1 MRHTTDQSDFLD
13 VTRLQAGMVE
23 GLLAG
28 IDNVLDERVD
38 GGLEL
43 ETKEPEVDVVEESS
57 ILAFSVAP
65 RTRWTAISRSV
76 LGYANGTSHPK
87 SPQAL

>member
-1 MRHTTDQSDFLD
+1 MKIASDDASPPVTRHTADQGDFLD
-13 VTRLQAGMVE
+13 IAQLQAGMVE

-28 IDNVLDERVD
+28 INNVLDERVD
-38 GGLEL
+38 EGLEL

-65 RTRWTAISRSV
+65 
-76 LGYANGTSHPK
+76 
-87 SPQAL
+87 